1 MAPELVRGEAAD
13 VRSDIYAF
21 CVSLYEAL
29 YGQLPFPEQNMVEY
43 TRARREGRITPPP
56 AQSEVPAWVTRTV
69 LHGLDPDPL
78 QRPASIDALLAALEE
93 DPVARRRD
101 RYRALGAAIAGTVL
115 AGLAVWGW
123 AGQRGQE
130 PVCSRV
136 ERRLAGVWDPAVK
149 VRVSDALLATGVP
162 YAQATSERVSAALDD
177 YVERWVQQGTAL
189 CVAEQSAQLPR
200 LAALREFCLERRLS
214 RLHATTEL
222 LVQGADRELL
232 EKAVQAV
239 YSLPPLED
247 CVDDQALTAAVPL
260 PESPEERA
268 QVKALLEKA
277 DRAEALLGTGKYKEG
292 LAAGEALLK
301 QVEQVNHAP
310 LRGQVLFMVA
320 RLKEAL
326 GDYAGAEKL
335 AHQALTYAAD
345 GKDMV
350 LMSKTLS
357 FITVVTGVRLKQLQ
371 QASMMIPVVRAVAR
385 STGDSLTQALALSQL
400 GHLLMNQ
407 GKYNDAW
414 ESHRQ
419 ALELREKVLGPEHP
433 DVASSISNLA
443 GAAWWMGR
451 YDEAVE
457 KAERAVTLQ
466 SKALGPAHPEVMK
479 TLIISAGTLFEVGRY
494 EDALKRHERVLEL
507 QEKVLGADHPSV
519 GISLNNIA
527 ITLLS
532 LGRYEVARQRSE
544 RALLLAGKSSDPL
557 KLAAACISMG
567 AALSE
572 LGRHAE
578 AQRQQKRALGLR
590 VKALGSEH
598 ALVAESLRF
607 HGIELAHLR
616 KFREARAELDRALI
630 IHEKAL
636 GENHPDLTYPLAAL
650 GDLLLDQGKP
660 AAALP
665 FLERAQKLTPEG
677 NIRAE
682 VRFSLARALW
692 AAKRSERPRAM
703 TLATEARDYWQR
715 LGHVPRLEM
724 TSAWL
729 SAHSR

>member
-1 MAPELVRGEAAD
+1 
-13 VRSDIYAF
+13 
-21 CVSLYEAL
+21 
-29 YGQLPFPEQNMVEY
+29 
-43 TRARREGRITPPP
+43 
-56 AQSEVPAWVTRTV
+56 
-69 LHGLDPDPL
+69 
-78 QRPASIDALLAALEE
+78 
-93 DPVARRRD
+93 
-101 RYRALGAAIAGTVL
+101 
-115 AGLAVWGW
+115 
-123 AGQRGQE
+123 
-130 PVCSRV
+130 
-136 ERRLAGVWDPAVK
+136 
-149 VRVSDALLATGVP
+149 
-162 YAQATSERVSAALDD
+162 
-177 YVERWVQQGTAL
+177 VQQGTAL
-189 CVAEQSAQLPR
+189 CEAEQSAQLPR

-222 LVQGADRELL
+222 LVQGADRDLL

-260 PESPEERA
+260 PENPDERA

-292 LAAGEALLK
+292 LAAGEELLK
-301 QVEQVNHAP
+301 QVEPVNHAP

-345 GKDMV
+345 GKDLV
-350 LMSKTLS
+350 LMSRTLS
-357 FITVVTGVRLKQLQ
+357 FLTVVTGVRLKQLQ
-371 QASMMIPVVRAVAR
+371 QASMLVPVVRAVAR
-385 STGDSLTQALALSQL
+385 SSGDSVTQALALSQL

-407 GKYNDAW
+407 GKYKEAW

-419 ALELREKVLGPEHP
+419 ALELREKALGPEHP
-433 DVASSISNLA
+433 DVATSISNLA
-443 GAAWWMGR
+443 SAAWWMGR

-466 SKALGPAHPEVMK
+466 SKALGPEHPEVMK

-507 QEKVLGADHPSV
+507 QEKVLGVEHPSV
-519 GISLNNIA
+519 SISLTNIA

-532 LGRYEVARQRSE
+532 LGRYEEARQKSE
-544 RALLLAGKSSDPL
+544 RAMVMAEKRSDVL
-557 KLAAACISMG
+557 KLAAACISLG
-567 AALSE
+567 VALSE
-572 LGRHAE
+572 LGRHEE
-578 AQRQQKRALGLR
+578 AQRQQRRALAMR
-590 VKALGSEH
+590 QKALGPEH

-616 KFREARAELDRALI
+616 RFREAREELDRALI

-636 GENHPDLTYPLAAL
+636 GKDHPDLTYPLVAL

-665 FLERAQKLTPEG
+665 FLERAQQLTPEG

-703 TLATEARDYWQR
+703 ALATEARDYWQQ
-715 LGHVPRLEM
+715 LGHAPRLEM
-724 TSAWL
+724 TSQWL
-729 SAHSR
+729 SSHSR